1 MNRPDPLEPSQ
12 AEDVLELTEP
22 AYDVPPAIG
31 NDERRMHVR
40 AYNYWS
46 SLLGGRSFP
55 SIVDLDPH
63 SLDDF
68 GPYSVLL
75 DFTKSRDIPD
85 IVFVGHHLREE
96 CGIDRKMKSIE
107 DVPSRSLLSRL
118 TDHYF
123 QIIANRAPIGFEA
136 EFVSQRGANT
146 LYRGILM
153 PFSSDGTAIDY
164 IYGVINWKEV
174 ADSET
179 AAELVLEMRD
189 AVETP
194 NIPDRPIATPI
205 WADGPEGSHLLE
217 LTDDQLA
224 AEETEGD
231 DVFPPPTGTQLAD
244 LLAMARE
251 SASAVREADARSR
264 RALYRALGR
273 AYDFYLAS
281 QADSAGYQALLDEA
295 GLTVL
300 SRAPMTPV
308 VKLIFGAD
316 YDKTR
321 LTEFAAALTHGA
333 RHGIAAGEFRAFI
346 EDYPGGLK
354 GLVQAE
360 RLIRHP
366 SARQVKERS
375 APVREWLRRAP
386 VAAKLPLA
394 ASDEEF
400 VLLVARREADGML
413 AVVDSIPHD
422 RALMERALLSI
433 PCPAVDKA
441 A

>member
-1 MNRPDPLEPSQ
+1 MNRPDPVDQSQ
-12 AEDVLELTEP
+12 AEDILELSEP

-40 AYNYWS
+40 AYNYWT
-46 SLLGGRSFP
+46 SLLGGRGFP
-55 SIVDLDPH
+55 SIADLDPH

-75 DFTKSRDIPD
+75 DFTKSREIPD
-85 IVFVGHHLREE
+85 IAFVGHNLREE
-96 CGIDRKMKSIE
+96 CGIDRRMKSIE

-136 EFVSQRGANT
+136 EFVSQRGT
-146 LYRGILM
+146 STMYRGILM

-164 IYGVINWKEV
+164 IYGVINWKEL

-189 AVETP
+189 AAEAP
-194 NIPDRPIATPI
+194 ARSDQPIATPI
-205 WADGPEGSHLLE
+205 WADGPRASHLL
-217 LTDDQLA
+217 A
-224 AEETEGD
+224 RHGD
-231 DVFPPPTGTQLAD
+231 DSAD
-244 LLAMARE
+244 QETDEEYDFAPHAGAELSELLAMARE
-251 SASAVREADARSR
+251 SANAVREADGRSR

-281 QADSAGYQALLDEA
+281 QTDSAAYHTLLEDA
-295 GLTVL
+295 GLKVQD
-300 SRAPMTPV
+300 RAPMTPV

-321 LTEFAAALTHGA
+321 LTEFASALTHGA
-333 RHGIAAGEFRAFI
+333 RHDIARGEFGAFI

-366 SARQVKERS
+366 SARQAKERS
-375 APVREWLRRAP
+375 APVREWLRHAP
-386 VAAKLPLA
+386 IAAKLPLA
-394 ASDEEF
+394 ATDEEF

-413 AVVDSIPHD
+413 AVVDSVPHD
-422 RALMERALLSI
+422 RTLMERALLSI